1 MRDFLKQENFL
12 EVETPVLEGLPGGAE
27 AEPFKTHH
35 NALDRDFYLRISLEL
50 PLKKLLVGG
59 YEKVF
64 EIGRIFRNE
73 GIDAEHLQDY
83 THMEFYWAYANYR
96 DLMKF
101 LPKMFQTVIKKL
113 SELSKLRARDTKPT
127 GASPG
132 RPTIITSFSKIRRIG
147 FEQRFPIA
155 DSKRRRMNWV

>member
-1 MRDFLKQENFL
+1 MFVRKSVFWGAVRDFLKKESFF

-35 NALDRDFYLRISLEL
+35 NALNRDFYLRISLEL
-50 PLKKLLVGG
+50 PLKKCSWAVT
-59 YEKVF
+59 KKF
-64 EIGRIFRNE
+64 SKSDAFSNE

-101 LPKMFQTVIKKL
+101 LPKLFRVVIKKTFGTL
-113 SELSKLRARDTKPT
+113 KIKNQ
-127 GASPG
+127 G
-132 RPTIITSFSKIRRIG
+132 REVG
-147 FEQRFPIA
+147 LG
-155 DSKRRRMNWV
+155 